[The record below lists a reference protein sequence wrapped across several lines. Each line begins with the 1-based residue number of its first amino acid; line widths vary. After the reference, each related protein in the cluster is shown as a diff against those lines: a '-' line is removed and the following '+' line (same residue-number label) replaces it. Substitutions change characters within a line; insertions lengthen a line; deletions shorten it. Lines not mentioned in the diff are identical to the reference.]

1 MSEENVELLHR
12 LVDAVNA
19 DTLPRD
25 LLTPD
30 FEVRNATTAVT
41 DATYHGYEG
50 ALQWRSDMFDVVEE
64 GRYQVDEI
72 LATGSDY
79 VVIANR
85 IVGRGRLSG
94 APVNL
99 RWASVLRF
107 REGQIARAEG
117 YNSRREALEAV
128 RVRE

>member
-12 LVDAVNA
+12 LVEAINA
-19 DTLPRD
+19 DDVPPE

-30 FEVRNATTAVT
+30 FEVKNATTAVT

-50 ALQWRSDMFDVVEE
+50 ALQWRSDLFDVVDE

-72 LATGSDY
+72 LATGPDY

-99 RWASVLRF
+99 RWASVLWF

-117 YNSRREALEAV
+117 YNSRREALDAV
-128 RVRE
+128 GVRE